1 MSALVKRR
9 ARRGEAPSRG
19 PERPRAGR
27 EGRTAFLFLLP
38 NAAGFLVFTLLPV
51 LAAFGLSV
59 TRWQI
64 TGSPSWA
71 GLSNFSA
78 ILGFAREGRGLA
90 ASDPEFWRYLYNT
103 VFLMAGIPI
112 GLALSLLLALL
123 LNRRLR
129 GVVFFRTL
137 FFLPQVCSAVAV
149 ALLWKWVL
157 EPDVGLLN
165 SGLRSLGIADPP
177 AWLLSTQWAKP
188 AFIIMTLWMTV
199 GGYNC
204 VLYLAGL
211 QGIPAELYE
220 AAEIDGAGSWHRLR
234 HITWPMLSPTTFFV
248 LVISLIAGF
257 QGGFIAAFM
266 MTDGGPA
273 GATTTLM
280 FYIYQRAF
288 RWFEMGYASAL
299 AVILFLLVFG
309 LTLINWQVGKRVV
322 HYQ

>member
-1 MSALVKRR
+1 MSALGERR
-9 ARRGEAPSRG
+9 ARRGEAPRRG
-19 PERPRAGR
+19 S
-27 EGRTAFLFLLP
+27 EGRAAFLFLLP
-38 NAAGFLVFTLLPV
+38 NAAGFLALTFFPV
-51 LAAFGLSV
+51 LAAFALSL

-64 TGSPSWA
+64 TGTPSYVGA
-71 GLSNFSA
+71 TNFAA
-78 ILGFAREGRGLA
+78 ILGFHREGHRLA

-112 GLALSLLLALL
+112 GMVLSLLLALL
-123 LNRRLR
+123 LNQRLK

-149 ALLWKWVL
+149 ALLWKWIL

-165 SGLRSLGIADPP
+165 SGLRSFGIANPP

-188 AFIIMTLWMTV
+188 AFIMMALWMTV

-220 AAEIDGAGSWHRLR
+220 AADIDGAGAWRKLR
-234 HITWPMLSPTTFFV
+234 HITWPMLSPTTFFI

-309 LTLINWQVGKRVV
+309 LTLINWHAGKRVV